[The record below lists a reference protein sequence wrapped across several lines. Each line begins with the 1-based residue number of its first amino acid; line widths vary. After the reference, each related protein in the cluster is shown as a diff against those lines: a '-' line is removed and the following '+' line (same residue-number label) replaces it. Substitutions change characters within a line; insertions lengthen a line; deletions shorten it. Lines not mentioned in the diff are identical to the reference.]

1 MDKTTRKGLTVLTKR
16 QRNILN
22 FITTF
27 IETEGYAPT
36 LDEVRAHLGLS
47 AVSTVH
53 EHIEK
58 LIAKGYLE
66 RGWNQSRSISLTPML
81 VRQQTSRLIPLLG
94 RVAAGTPIEA
104 IPDPED
110 IAVPESLLGKG
121 ETYSLRVNGDS
132 MMDEGILDGDTLVV
146 ARASVADN
154 GALVIALVGEG
165 EVVVKRF
172 YTRGQKWVEL
182 ISANENHPPMRFNA
196 KDIRIQGVVVGLMRN
211 YR

>member
-1 MDKTTRKGLTVLTKR
+1 MDETSRKGHTVLTKR

-22 FITTF
+22 FITAF

-36 LDEVRAHLGLS
+36 LDEIRVHMGLS

-58 LIAKGYLE
+58 LITKGYLE

-81 VRQQTSRLIPLLG
+81 VKQQTSRLIPLMG

-121 ETYSLRVNGDS
+121 ETYALRVDGDS

-146 ARASVADN
+146 AHASVADN

-172 YTRGQKWVEL
+172 YKRGQRWVEL

-196 KDIRIQGVVVGLMRN
+196 KDIRIQGIVVGLMRN